1 MKKSIYFEAVDSD
14 IPVKSGVKNK
24 CFFEPWINFP
34 FFENSVFVTLPW
46 PRAAKYTRV
55 PDKRACTP
63 YFWPR
68 ATEVTKQFCG
78 TKNVTEAIKNL
89 TEVTKK
95 VCETKNVT
103 EVAKKGD
110 RSSKKLFADEN
121 GA

>member
-1 MKKSIYFEAVDSD
+1 M
-14 IPVKSGVKNK
+14 
-24 CFFEPWINFP
+24 
-34 FFENSVFVTLPW
+34 
-46 PRAAKYTRV
+46 
-55 PDKRACTP
+55 
-63 YFWPR
+63 
-68 ATEVTKQFCG
+68 
-78 TKNVTEAIKNL
+78 TEAIKNL